1 MKETKDYIKL
11 LSFTRPDI
19 AAYVMLE
26 EKCLRLFYKD
36 TLIDIGFFGIKVV
49 KGVGA
54 E

>member
-19 AAYVMLE
+19 AAYIMLE
-26 EKCLRLFYKD
+26 EKYLRLFYKD
-36 TLIDIGFFGIKVV
+36 TLVDIGLFGIKVV